1 MRWTSRRLVIPAF
14 VIAAVWLGNSSS
26 LVKPFAV
33 RSTLLAHRGVHQD
46 YSHEGVRDDTC
57 TATRIL
63 PVHHD
68 YIEDTLPAMAAAFQ
82 EGADVVDFDV
92 HPTTDA
98 NWVVFHDWNLD
109 CRTDGH
115 GVTRDRTLAYL
126 KSLDV
131 GYGYTAD
138 GGETYPLRGKG
149 VGLMPSLG
157 DVLIRFP
164 DRHFILHIKSN
175 DPKEGEALGR
185 TLLALPAKERDLLA
199 VTGGDR
205 PIGALRKTLP
215 GIKTMSP
222 NSIKRCV
229 VRYIALG
236 ETGYVPD
243 ACRNTVLFV
252 PVNVAPWLWGWPDR
266 FLRRMDAVGT
276 RVFAVD
282 DYKAGGTK
290 GLNDRTDFKKLPK
303 GYTGGIWTDQID
315 VVSSEQLVR

>member
-1 MRWTSRRLVIPAF
+1 MRWTSRRLAIPAF
-14 VIAAVWLGNSSS
+14 VIAAVWLGNSSA
-26 LVKPFAV
+26 LVKPFAA
-33 RSTLLAHRGVHQD
+33 RPTLLAHRGVHQD
-46 YSHEGVRDDTC
+46 YSHEGVQDDTC

-98 NWVVFHDWNLD
+98 DWVVFHDWTLD

-115 GVTRDRTLAYL
+115 GVTRHQILAYL

-138 GGETYPLRGKG
+138 GGKTYPLRGKG
-149 VGLMPSLG
+149 AGLMPSLG

-164 DRHFILHIKSN
+164 DRQFILHIKSN
-175 DPKEGEALGR
+175 DPNEGEALGR
-185 TLLALPAKERDLLA
+185 TLLALPAKERELLA

-205 PIGALRKTLP
+205 PIRTLRKTLP
-215 GIKTMSP
+215 GIQTMSP

-229 VRYIALG
+229 VGYIALG
-236 ETGYVPD
+236 ETGYVPS

-266 FLRRMDAVGT
+266 FLRRMDAAGT

-290 GLNDRTDFKKLPK
+290 GLNDRADFKKLPK

-315 VVSSEQLVR
+315 VVSSQQLVR